1 MTAERLKRI
10 RLTKHARDKFE
21 FLRRYGFDIS
31 EVSVREAV
39 ASPSRIDR
47 RNDQLLTLTSLNR
60 EYAIRVVYKMANG
73 NIVILTFHPVKRER
87 FNV

>member
-31 EVSVREAV
+31 ERSIRGAV
-39 ASPSRIDR
+39 ASPSRVDR
-47 RNDQLLTLTSLNR
+47 RDDELLALKPLDR

-73 NIVILTFHPVKRER
+73 NIVVLTFYPVKRER

>member
-1 MTAERLKRI
+1 LTAERLKRI

-39 ASPSRIDR
+39 ASPSRVDR
-47 RNDQLLTLTSLNR
+47 RDDELLALKPLDR
-60 EYAIRVVYKMANG
+60 EYAIRVVYKMVNG
-73 NIVILTFHPVKRER
+73 NIVVLTFYPVKRER

>member
-31 EVSVREAV
+31 EVSIREAV

-47 RNDQLLTLTSLNR
+47 RNDQLLALKPLDR
-60 EYAIRVVYKMANG
+60 EYAIRAVYKMTNG
-73 NIVILTFHPVKRER
+73 NIVVLTFHPMKRER